1 MPAVDLT
8 SAGSPRSDDEQE
20 RLDRQ
25 MSELLQELRVAVAG
39 VQILFGFLL
48 AVPFQQRFEEV
59 SSFERTL
66 YTVTLVATAVA
77 TALLIAPSAYHRI
90 VFRQGLKPSIIRLG
104 TVELLAGLAS
114 LAVAMNAAVLL
125 VTHFLFGATTAT
137 VVVVLV
143 ACLYV
148 TLWFGLGLVQRVR
161 A

>member
-1 MPAVDLT
+1 MPAADLT
-8 SAGSPRSDDEQE
+8 SADARRSDDEQE